1 MVVADWTKKQRYS
14 QNASPL
20 PHPALSAPYLPTA
33 MKMTSGKINE
43 LLTQPGCEHNH
54 KKEGKGKNKAC
65 QQQAQ
70 PGAAQGGCAFDGAS
84 IALVPITDVAHLV
97 HGPIA
102 CAGNSW
108 GSRGSLSSGPMIYK
122 MGFTT
127 DLSENDIIFGG
138 EKKLYKA
145 VREVKERYNPAAVF
159 VYLTC
164 VTALI
169 GDDLEAVCKAA
180 SEKFEI
186 PVVPVNSPGFVGSKN
201 LGNRIGGEALLEYVV
216 GTGEPETTTP
226 FDINLIGEY
235 NIAGEMWGV
244 TPLLEKVGIRVLS
257 KITGDAR
264 YQEITYA
271 HRAKLNVMICSKA
284 LINMAHKMQE
294 RYGIPY
300 IEASIYGV
308 EDINNLLRAIAAHF
322 NNDDLKARVEAL
334 IAEETA
340 RLTDALAPYRE
351 RLQGKRVVLYTGG
364 VKSWSIISAAHDLGI
379 DVVATSTKK
388 STEEDKARI
397 KNLLGKDGM
406 MLQKG
411 NAQELLKVIAKTK
424 ADMLIAGGRNQ
435 YTALKARIPFLDIN
449 QERHHPYA
457 GYIGM
462 IEMAKELDE
471 ALHSP
476 IWEQVRRVAPW
487 EQTDDGLGEPV
498 LGVGQKVLEPHAA
511 DPDHL
516 INPTPTKV
524 VSRRKG
530 VAVNPLKQSQPLG
543 AALAYLGIKGIMPL
557 FHGSQGCTAFAKVM
571 LVRHFR
577 EAIPLS
583 TTAMTEVSTILG
595 GEDNVET
602 ALLTLIEKSQPEI
615 IGLCTTGLT
624 ETRGDDMDGI
634 LRTIRKRRT
643 ELANLPIAFAS
654 TPDFKGALQ
663 DGFAA
668 AVEALV
674 RDIPIEYD
682 DSVDVDALHADPYYP
697 YATNETQ
704 TQVTVLVG
712 PSLAP
717 GDVQAVKEM
726 VTAFGL
732 KAVMV
737 PDLSLSLDGHL
748 SDEYSAVTSGGTTV
762 EELKTLYQSRYTIAI
777 GHIMTTAAEIL
788 QQRFGT
794 EFTVF
799 NSLTGLGEVDG
810 FLQKLSDLS
819 GQPVPAQYRH
829 QRQQL
834 QDAILDTH
842 FFFGRKR
849 VALALEPDLLHT
861 VAWWLKTTGA
871 EVHAAVTTTKSKLL
885 KDLPLD
891 TVTIGDLED
900 FAELAQGADLL
911 IGNSNVK
918 AIAKK
923 LDVPLYR
930 LGFPVFDRLGNGSR
944 YTVGYD
950 GTTQLLFDI
959 GNLFLEADEEN
970 AHALV
975 HSWREGQGEMSHEL
989 LV

>member
-1 MVVADWTKKQRYS
+1 
-14 QNASPL
+14 
-20 PHPALSAPYLPTA
+20 
-33 MKMTSGKINE
+33 MKMTAGKINE

-145 VREVKERYNPAAVF
+145 IHEVKERYSPAAIF

-169 GDDLEAVCKAA
+169 GDDLDAVCRKA
-180 SEKFEI
+180 SEKFDI
-186 PVVPVNSPGFVGSKN
+186 PVVPVSSPGFVGSKN

-216 GTGEPETTTP
+216 GTQEPDYTTP
-226 FDINLIGEY
+226 YDINLIGEY
-235 NIAGEMWGV
+235 NIAGELWGV
-244 TPLLEKVGIRVLS
+244 LPILEKAGIRVLS

-264 YQEITYA
+264 YREVAYA

-284 LINMAHKMQE
+284 LVNMAHKMQE

-308 EDINNLLRAIAAHF
+308 EDMNNLLRNIAAKLG
-322 NNDDLKARVEAL
+322 DADLKARVETLIQSEVAQLNEAL
-334 IAEETA
+334 
-340 RLTDALAPYRE
+340 LPYRQ

-364 VKSWSIISAAHDLGI
+364 VKSWSIISAANDLGI
-379 DVVATSTKK
+379 EVAATSTKK

-397 KNLLGKDGM
+397 KTLLGKDGI

-435 YTALKARIPFLDIN
+435 YTALKAKVPFLDIN

-487 EQTDDGLGEPV
+487 EMAGKPESESAGAE
-498 LGVGQKVLEPHAA
+498 E
-511 DPDHL
+511 
-516 INPTPTKV
+516 IPTPSSPSPISPSPATKV

-543 AALAYLGIKGIMPL
+543 AALAYLGVKGIMPL

-602 ALLTLIEKSQPEI
+602 ALLTLLEKSQPEI
-615 IGLCTTGLT
+615 VGLCTTGLT
-624 ETRGDDMDGI
+624 ETRGDDMQGI
-634 LRTIRKRRT
+634 LRTIRKRRP

-663 DGFAA
+663 DGYAA

-674 RDIPIEYD
+674 RDIPIGKEDGSKLDELY
-682 DSVDVDALHADPYYP
+682 ADPFYS
-697 YATNETQ
+697 Q
-704 TQVTVLVG
+704 TLPSIRQVTVLAG

-717 GDVQAVKEM
+717 GDVQAVKDI
-726 VTAFGL
+726 VAAFNL
-732 KAVMV
+732 KPVV
-737 PDLSLSLDGHL
+737 LPDLSTSLDGHL
-748 SDEYSAVTSGGTTV
+748 SDGYSAVTSGGTTLADV
-762 EELKTLYQSRYTIAI
+762 QSLGHSTFTLALGNTMA
-777 GHIMTTAAEIL
+777 TAAETL
-788 QQRFGT
+788 QKRFGT
-794 EFTVF
+794 EFSVF
-799 NSLTGLGEVDG
+799 KSLTGLGEVDQ
-810 FLQKLSDLS
+810 FLQTLSEIS
-819 GQPVPAQYRH
+819 GQPVPEKFRH
-829 QRQQL
+829 QRRQL

-861 VAWWLKTTGA
+861 IAWWLNTTGA
-871 EVHAAVTTTKSKLL
+871 KVHAAVTTTKSKLL
-885 KDLPLD
+885 KDLPID

-911 IGNSNVK
+911 IANSNAK
-918 AIAKK
+918 ALSKS
-923 LDVPLYR
+923 LDIPLYR
-930 LGFPVFDRLGNGSR
+930 LGFPVFDRLGNGR
-944 YTVGYD
+944 RCTVGYD

-959 GNLFLEADEEN
+959 GNLFMETDE
-970 AHALV
+970 AHAHAQV
-975 HSWREGQGEMSHEL
+975 HAWREGEL
-989 LV
+989 GGQALEDGSQVLSPVSIA

>member
-1 MVVADWTKKQRYS
+1 
-14 QNASPL
+14 
-20 PHPALSAPYLPTA
+20 

-54 KKEGKGKNKAC
+54 KKDGKGQKKAC

-102 CAGNSW
+102 CSGNSW
-108 GSRGSLSSGPMIYK
+108 GSRGSLSSGPRIYQ

-138 EKKLYKA
+138 ENKLYKA
-145 VREVKERYNPAAVF
+145 IHDVKERYSPAAIF

-169 GDDLEAVCKAA
+169 GDDLDAVCQAA
-180 SEKFEI
+180 SKKFDI
-186 PVVPVNSPGFVGSKN
+186 PVVPVSSPGFVGSKN
-201 LGNRIGGEALLEYVV
+201 LGNRIGGEALLEHVV
-216 GTGEPETTTP
+216 GTREPEHTTP
-226 FDINLIGEY
+226 YDINLIGEY
-235 NIAGEMWGV
+235 NIAGEMWGLL
-244 TPLLEKVGIRVLS
+244 PLLEKLGIRVLA

-264 YQEITYA
+264 YNEVACA

-284 LINMAHKMQE
+284 LINMAHTMEE

-300 IEASIYGV
+300 IEESIYGI
-308 EDINNLLRAIAAHF
+308 EDMNRLLREIAAKLG
-322 NNDDLKARVEAL
+322 DSDLQARVETL
-334 IAEETA
+334 IKEETSK
-340 RLTDALAPYRE
+340 LDIALAPYRQ
-351 RLQGKRVVLYTGG
+351 RLKGKRVVLYTGG
-364 VKSWSIISAAHDLGI
+364 VKSWSIISAANDLGI

-397 KNLLGKDGM
+397 KNLLGKDGIM
-406 MLQKG
+406 MKKG
-411 NAQELLKVIAKTK
+411 NAQELLRVVAKTK

-457 GYIGM
+457 GYLGM

-476 IWEQVRRVAPW
+476 IWEQVRREAPW
-487 EQTDDGLGEPV
+487 DS
-498 LGVGQKVLEPHAA
+498 VGGAWDQPGASLAHPAQASTKVL
-511 DPDHL
+511 
-516 INPTPTKV
+516 
-524 VSRRKG
+524 SRRKS
-530 VAVNPLKQSQPLG
+530 VTVNPLKQSQPLG
-543 AALAYLGIKGIMPL
+543 AALAYLGIKGMMPL

-577 EAIPLS
+577 EAVPMS
-583 TTAMTEVSTILG
+583 TTAMTEVTTILG
-595 GEDNVET
+595 GEGNVET
-602 ALLTLIEKSQPEI
+602 AILTLLEKTKPAI

-624 ETRGDDMDGI
+624 ETRGDDMQGI
-634 LRTIRKRRT
+634 LKEFRQRHP
-643 ELANLPIAFAS
+643 ELSSLPIAFAS

-663 DGFAA
+663 DGYAA

-674 RDIPIEYD
+674 RDIP
-682 DSVDVDALHADPYYP
+682 DSGQDELRQQGSDSFYT
-697 YATNETQ
+697 YAVPGMPS
-704 TQVTVLVG
+704 QVTVLAG
-712 PSLAP
+712 SSLAP
-717 GDVQAVKEM
+717 GDVQAVKDM

-732 KAVMV
+732 NPVFV
-737 PDLSLSLDGHL
+737 PDLSKSLDGHL
-748 SDEYSAVTSGGTTV
+748 ADSYSGLTNGGTTLNQ
-762 EELKTLYQSRYTIAI
+762 LKSLAYSSFTLAI
-777 GHIMTTAAEIL
+777 GNSMKLAAEIL

-794 EFTVF
+794 EFRLF
-799 NSLTGLGEVDG
+799 NSLTGLGAVDS
-810 FLQKLSDLS
+810 FLQELSELS
-819 GQPVPAQYRH
+819 GRPVPEKFRH
-829 QRQQL
+829 QRRQL

-849 VALALEPDLLHT
+849 VALALEPDLLHRI
-861 VAWWLKTTGA
+861 AWWLTTTGA
-871 EVHAAVTTTKSKLL
+871 EIHAAVTTTTSKLL
-885 KDLPLD
+885 KTLPAD

-900 FAELAQGADLL
+900 FEDLAQGADLL
-911 IGNSNVK
+911 IANSNAK
-918 AIAKK
+918 AMSKRLGI
-923 LDVPLYR
+923 PLYR
-930 LGFPVFDRLGNGSR
+930 LGFPVFDRLGNGQR

-959 GNLFLEADEEN
+959 GNIFMEVDETD
-970 AHALV
+970 AHAQV
-975 HSWREGQGEMSHEL
+975 HAWREGH
-989 LV
+989 V

>member
-1 MVVADWTKKQRYS
+1 
-14 QNASPL
+14 
-20 PHPALSAPYLPTA
+20 
-33 MKMTSGKINE
+33 
-43 LLTQPGCEHNH
+43 
-54 KKEGKGKNKAC
+54 
-65 QQQAQ
+65 
-70 PGAAQGGCAFDGAS
+70 
-84 IALVPITDVAHLV
+84 V

-108 GSRGSLSSGPMIYK
+108 GSRGSLSSGPTLYK

-145 VREVKERYNPAAVF
+145 IREVKERYDPAAIF

-169 GDDLEAVCKAA
+169 GDDLEAVCQTA
-180 SEKFEI
+180 SDKFDI
-186 PVVPVNSPGFVGSKN
+186 PVVPVSSPGFVGSKN

-216 GTGEPETTTP
+216 GTEEPEYTTP
-226 FDINLIGEY
+226 YDINLIGEY
-235 NIAGEMWGV
+235 NIAGELWGV
-244 TPLLEKVGIRVLS
+244 LPLLEKLGIRVLS

-264 YQEITYA
+264 YRDVACA

-300 IEASIYGV
+300 IEESIYGV
-308 EDINNLLRAIAAHF
+308 EDMNRLLREIAAHLG
-322 NNDDLKARVEAL
+322 DADLQARVEQL
-334 IAEETA
+334 IQTETA
-340 RLTDALAPYRE
+340 KLDTALAPYRD

-364 VKSWSIISAAHDLGI
+364 VKSWSIISAAKDLGI
-379 DVVATSTKK
+379 EVMATSTKK

-397 KNLLGKDGM
+397 KTLLGKDGI

-435 YTALKARIPFLDIN
+435 YTALKAKIPFLDIN

-457 GYIGM
+457 GYLGT
-462 IEMAKELDE
+462 IELAKELDA

-476 IWEQVRRVAPW
+476 IWAQVRLAAPW
-487 EQTDDGLGEPV
+487 EPDAEGGEEREARSLPA
-498 LGVGQKVLEPHAA
+498 PS
-511 DPDHL
+511 
-516 INPTPTKV
+516 TKV

-543 AALAYLGIKGIMPL
+543 AALAYLGIQGMMPL

-595 GEDNVET
+595 GEDNIET
-602 ALLTLIEKSQPEI
+602 ALLTLLEKSNPEI
-615 IGLCTTGLT
+615 VGLCTTGLT
-624 ETRGDDMDGI
+624 ETRGDDMQGI
-634 LRTIRKRRT
+634 LRTLRQRRP
-643 ELANLPIAFAS
+643 ELANLAIAFAS

-663 DGFAA
+663 DGYQA

-674 RDIPIEYD
+674 RDIPVDIEPAD
-682 DSVDVDALHADPYYP
+682 TDSS
-697 YATNETQ
+697 
-704 TQVTVLVG
+704 QVTVLAG
-712 PSLAP
+712 SSLSP
-717 GDVQAVKEM
+717 GDVQVVKDL
-726 VTAFGL
+726 VTEFGL
-732 KAVMV
+732 KPVMV
-737 PDLSLSLDGHL
+737 PDLSTSLDGHL
-748 SDEYSAVTSGGTTV
+748 SDGYSAITSGGTTV
-762 EELKTLYQSRYTIAI
+762 EELRSLGRSTFTLAVGRS
-777 GHIMTTAAEIL
+777 MTTAAEIL

-794 EFTVF
+794 EFAAF
-799 NSLTGLGEVDG
+799 DSLTGLEAVDT
-810 FLQKLSDLS
+810 FLQTLSDIS
-819 GQPVPAQYRH
+819 DRPVPEKLRH
-829 QRQQL
+829 QRRQL

-842 FFFGRKR
+842 FFFGGKR
-849 VALALEPDLLHT
+849 IALALEPDLLYS

-885 KDLPLD
+885 KTLPID
-891 TVTIGDLED
+891 VVTLGDLED
-900 FAELAQGADLL
+900 FADLARGADLL
-911 IGNSNVK
+911 IANSNAK
-918 AIAKK
+918 ALSKQ
-923 LDVPLYR
+923 LDIPLYR

-944 YTVGYD
+944 AIVGYS
-950 GTTQLLFDI
+950 GTARLLF
-959 GNLFLEADEEN
+959 
-970 AHALV
+970 
-975 HSWREGQGEMSHEL
+975 
-989 LV
+989 

>member
-1 MVVADWTKKQRYS
+1 MSAAKMSPPISAESADFPPIPY
-14 QNASPL
+14 PL
-20 PHPALSAPYLPTA
+20 IA
-33 MKMTSGKINE
+33 MKITSGKINE
-43 LLTQPGCEHNH
+43 LLTQPGCEHNP
-54 KKEGKGKNKAC
+54 KKDGKGKHKAC

-145 VREVKERYNPAAVF
+145 IREVKERYSPAAIF

-169 GDDLEAVCKAA
+169 GDDLEAVCQTAHQ
-180 SEKFEI
+180 KFDI
-186 PVVPVNSPGFVGSKN
+186 PVVPVSSPGFVGSKN
-201 LGNRIGGEALLEYVV
+201 LGNRIGGEALLDYVV
-216 GTGEPETTTP
+216 GTEEPEYTTP
-226 FDINLIGEY
+226 YDINLIGEY
-235 NIAGEMWGV
+235 NIAGEMWGLL
-244 TPLLEKVGIRVLS
+244 PLLDQLGIRVLA

-264 YQEITYA
+264 YREVACA

-284 LINMAHKMQE
+284 LINMAHKMEE

-300 IEASIYGV
+300 IEESIYGV
-308 EDINNLLRAIAAHF
+308 EDMNRLLRDIATTLG
-322 NNDDLKARVEAL
+322 DTDLQARTEAL
-334 IAEETA
+334 IQAETQT
-340 RLTDALAPYRE
+340 LDQALAPYRQ
-351 RLQGKRVVLYTGG
+351 RLQSKRVVLYTGG
-364 VKSWSIISAAHDLGI
+364 VKSWSIISAAKDLGI

-397 KNLLGKDGM
+397 KNLLGQDGIM
-406 MLQKG
+406 MPKG
-411 NAQELLKVIAKTK
+411 NAQELLRVIAQTK

-435 YTALKARIPFLDIN
+435 YTALKAKIPFLDIN

-457 GYIGM
+457 GYLGM

-476 IWEQVRRVAPW
+476 IWAQVRSAAPW
-487 EQTDDGLGEPV
+487 EKGGGATRHPIS
-498 LGVGQKVLEPHAA
+498 PSPA
-511 DPDHL
+511 
-516 INPTPTKV
+516 TKV
-524 VSRRKG
+524 VSRRKS

-543 AALAYLGIKGIMPL
+543 AALAYLGIKDMMPL

-577 EAIPLS
+577 EAIPMS
-583 TTAMTEVSTILG
+583 TTAMTEVKTILG
-595 GEDNVET
+595 GEENIET
-602 ALLTLIEKSQPEI
+602 ALLTLLEKSKPKI

-624 ETRGDDMDGI
+624 ETRGDDMQGI
-634 LRTIRKRRT
+634 LKDLRKRNPQ
-643 ELANLPIAFAS
+643 LASLPIAFAS

-663 DGFAA
+663 DGYAT
-668 AVEALV
+668 AVEAIV
-674 RDIPIEYD
+674 RDIP
-682 DSVDVDALHADPYYP
+682 DSPWDPVGQQGDAAADPF
-697 YATNETQ
+697 YAYALPGMPS
-704 TQVTVLVG
+704 QVTVLAG

-717 GDVQAVKEM
+717 GDGHAIKAM

-732 KAVMV
+732 NPVLL
-737 PDLSLSLDGHL
+737 PDLSTSLDGHL
-748 SDEYSAVTSGGTTV
+748 ADRYSGLTSGGTS
-762 EELKTLYQSRYTIAI
+762 LNQLRSLGYSSFTLAVGQS
-777 GHIMTTAAEIL
+777 MKLAAEIL

-794 EFTVF
+794 EFRLF
-799 NSLTGLGEVDG
+799 NSLTGLGAVDS
-810 FLQKLSDLS
+810 FLQTLSELS
-819 GQPVPAQYRH
+819 GRPIPEQFRH

-861 VAWWLKTTGA
+861 VAWWLTTTGA
-871 EVHAAVTTTKSKLL
+871 EVHAAVTTTKARLL
-885 KDLPLD
+885 KDLPID
-891 TVTIGDLED
+891 TVTIGDFED
-900 FAELAQGADLL
+900 FEDLAEGADLL
-911 IGNSNVK
+911 IANSS
-918 AIAKK
+918 AKSLSK
-923 LDVPLYR
+923 RLGIPLYR
-930 LGFPVFDRLGNGSR
+930 LGFPVFDRLGNGQR

-950 GTTQLLFDI
+950 GTIQLLFDI
-959 GNLFLEADEEN
+959 GNIFLEADEEN
-970 AHALV
+970 AQALV
-975 HSWREGQGEMSHEL
+975 HRWRAGEGDE
-989 LV
+989 V

>member
-1 MVVADWTKKQRYS
+1 MR
-14 QNASPL
+14 
-20 PHPALSAPYLPTA
+20 
-33 MKMTSGKINE
+33 MTTGKINE

-54 KKEGKGKNKAC
+54 AKGNKGKNKAC

-145 VREVKERYNPAAVF
+145 IYEVKERYSPAAIF

-169 GDDLEAVCKAA
+169 GDDLEAVCQAA
-180 SEKFEI
+180 SQKFEI
-186 PVVPVNSPGFVGSKN
+186 PVVPVSSPGFVGSKN

-216 GTGEPETTTP
+216 GTVEPEYTTP
-226 FDINLIGEY
+226 YDINLIGEY

-244 TPLLEKVGIRVLS
+244 LPLLEKLGIRVLA

-264 YQEITYA
+264 YHEVASA

-300 IEASIYGV
+300 IEESIYGV
-308 EDINNLLRAIAAHF
+308 EDINRLLRNIAARLG
-322 NNDDLKARVEAL
+322 DTDLQIRVEQL
-334 IAEETA
+334 IQNET
-340 RLTDALAPYRE
+340 LQLDKALAPYRQ

-364 VKSWSIISAAHDLGI
+364 VKSWSIISAAKDLGI
-379 DVVATSTKK
+379 EVVATSVKK

-397 KNLLGKDGM
+397 KDLLGKDGI

-457 GYIGM
+457 GYVGM

-476 IWEQVRRVAPW
+476 IWEQVRSAAPW
-487 EQTDDGLGEPV
+487 ERQVEEKKGREAGTPPSPLSPPSST
-498 LGVGQKVLEPHAA
+498 KVLA
-511 DPDHL
+511 
-516 INPTPTKV
+516 
-524 VSRRKG
+524 RKKS

-543 AALAYLGIKGIMPL
+543 AALAFLGIKGMMPL

-583 TTAMTEVSTILG
+583 TTAMTEVTTILG
-595 GEDNVET
+595 GEDNIET
-602 ALLTLIEKSQPEI
+602 SLLTLLEKSQPEI

-624 ETRGDDMDGI
+624 ETRGDDMEGI
-634 LRTIRKRRT
+634 LHNIRQRRPD
-643 ELANLPIAFAS
+643 LINLPIAFAS

-668 AVEALV
+668 AVEAV
-674 RDIPIEYD
+674 AQNIPIGNGNGLD
-682 DSVDVDALHADPYYP
+682 LDTLHTDPFYP
-697 YATNETQ
+697 HPVPTSQ
-704 TQVTVLVG
+704 RQVTVLAG

-717 GDVQAVKEM
+717 GDVQAVKDM
-726 VTAFGL
+726 VASFGL
-732 KAVMV
+732 DSVIL
-737 PDLSLSLDGHL
+737 PDLSISLDGHL
-748 SDEYSAVTSGGTTV
+748 SEEYSAVTSSGTTLA
-762 EELKTLYQSRYTIAI
+762 ELRSLNLSVATLVIDNSMIP
-777 GHIMTTAAEIL
+777 AAEIL

-794 EFTVF
+794 PWSIFH
-799 NSLTGLGEVDG
+799 SLTGLGQVDQ
-810 FLQKLSDLS
+810 FLQKLSQIS
-819 GQPVPAQYRH
+819 GQPIPEKYQH
-829 QRQQL
+829 QRRQL

-849 VALALEPDLLHT
+849 VALALEPDLLYRI
-861 VAWWLKTTGA
+861 AWWLTTTGA
-871 EVHAAVTTTKSKLL
+871 EVHAAVTTTKSSLL
-885 KDLPLD
+885 KDLPID

-900 FAELAQGADLL
+900 FAALAQGADLL
-911 IGNSNVK
+911 IANSNANTLSK
-918 AIAKK
+918 Q
-923 LDVPLYR
+923 LDIPLYR
-930 LGFPVFDRLGNGSR
+930 LGFPIFDRLGNGR
-944 YTVGYD
+944 RCTVGYD

-959 GNLFLEADEEN
+959 GNIFLETDEAS
-970 AHALV
+970 AHAQV
-975 HSWREGQGEMSHEL
+975 HAWREGKMDT
-989 LV
+989 

>member
-1 MVVADWTKKQRYS
+1 
-14 QNASPL
+14 
-20 PHPALSAPYLPTA
+20 
-33 MKMTSGKINE
+33 MKMTPGKINE

-54 KKEGKGKNKAC
+54 KKDGKGKNKAC

-108 GSRGSLSSGPMIYK
+108 GSRGSLSSGPTIYK

-145 VREVKERYNPAAVF
+145 IHEVKDRYSPAAIF

-164 VTALI
+164 ITALI
-169 GDDLEAVCKAA
+169 GDDLDAVCQAA
-180 SEKFEI
+180 SKKFDI
-186 PVVPVNSPGFVGSKN
+186 PVVPVSSPGFVGSKN

-216 GTGEPETTTP
+216 GTREPEYTTP
-226 FDINLIGEY
+226 YDINLIGEY
-235 NIAGEMWGV
+235 NIAGELWGV
-244 TPLLEKVGIRVLS
+244 LPMLEKVGIRVLS

-264 YQEITYA
+264 YHDVACA

-294 RYGIPY
+294 RYNIPY
-300 IEASIYGV
+300 IEESIYGV
-308 EDINNLLRAIAAHF
+308 EDMNRLLRDIADKLG
-322 NNDDLKARVEAL
+322 DDNLKARVEQV
-334 IAEETA
+334 IQDETA
-340 RLTDALAPYRE
+340 KLNEALTPYRQ
-351 RLQGKRVVLYTGG
+351 RLKGKRVVLYTGG
-364 VKSWSIISAAHDLGI
+364 VKSWSIISAAKDLGI
-379 DVVATSTKK
+379 DVMATSTKK

-397 KNLLGKDGM
+397 KTLLGKDGM

-435 YTALKARIPFLDIN
+435 YTALKAKIPFLDIN

-457 GYIGM
+457 GYVGM

-476 IWEQVRRVAPW
+476 IWEQVRRTAPW
-487 EQTDDGLGEPV
+487 EE
-498 LGVGQKVLEPHAA
+498 QKAEE
-511 DPDHL
+511 
-516 INPTPTKV
+516 IQNSNSKIQNPSPSTKV

-543 AALAYLGIKGIMPL
+543 AALAYLGVKGIMPL

-583 TTAMTEVSTILG
+583 TTAMTEVTTILG

-602 ALLTLIEKSQPEI
+602 ALLTLLEKSKPEI
-615 IGLCTTGLT
+615 VGLCTTGLT
-624 ETRGDDMDGI
+624 ETRGDDMQGI
-634 LRTIRKRRT
+634 LRTIRQRRP
-643 ELANLPIAFAS
+643 EIANLPIAFAS

-663 DGFAA
+663 DGYAA

-674 RDIPIEYD
+674 RDIPTGNGGRSTSE
-682 DSVDVDALHADPYYP
+682 AYP
-697 YATNETQ
+697 YPYCSYPTATAPFSSLTEEVYPHCAYPTP
-704 TQVTVLVG
+704 TIPSTEEGALYPYCSYPTPTPPLQVTVLAG
-712 PSLAP
+712 SSLAP
-717 GDVQAVKEM
+717 GDVQAVKDM
-726 VTAFGL
+726 VAAFNL
-732 KAVMV
+732 KAVV
-737 PDLSLSLDGHL
+737 LPDLSTSLDGHL
-748 SDEYSAVTSGGTTV
+748 SEGYSAVTSGGTTV
-762 EELKTLYQSRYTIAI
+762 AELRSLHHSLFTLAI
-777 GHIMTTAAEIL
+777 GATMTTAAEIL

-794 EFTVF
+794 EFAVF
-799 NSLTGLGEVDG
+799 QSLTGLGAVDS
-810 FLQKLSDLS
+810 FLHKLSEIS
-819 GQPVPAQYRH
+819 GQPVPEKFQH
-829 QRQQL
+829 QRRQL

-849 VALALEPDLLHT
+849 VALALEPDLLHSI
-861 VAWWLKTTGA
+861 AWWLKTTGA

-885 KDLPLD
+885 KDLPIE

-900 FAELAQGADLL
+900 FADLAQGADLL
-911 IGNSNVK
+911 IANSNT
-918 AIAKK
+918 KK
-923 LDVPLYR
+923 LSQQLNIPLYR
-930 LGFPVFDRLGNGSR
+930 LGFPVFDRLGNGHR
-944 YTVGYD
+944 CTIGYT

-959 GNLFLEADEEN
+959 GNLFLEADE
-970 AHALV
+970 AHAHELV
-975 HSWREGQGEMSHEL
+975 HSWREGESEGIGE
-989 LV
+989 